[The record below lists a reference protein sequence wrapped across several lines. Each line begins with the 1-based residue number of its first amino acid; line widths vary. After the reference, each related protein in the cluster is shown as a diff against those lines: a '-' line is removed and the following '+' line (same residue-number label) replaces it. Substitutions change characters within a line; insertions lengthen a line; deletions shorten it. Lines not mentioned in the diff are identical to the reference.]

1 MKPATNFRSRAF
13 ILLAILI
20 ATTSFIFC
28 TKKRNTS
35 SATTIADSLRY
46 KLVWSDEFNGT
57 SIDTSVWNFDTGNN
71 GWGNNELE
79 NYQPSNASIANG
91 NLVITAK
98 KEVAGSAN
106 YTSSRMKTE
115 GKKSFTYGR
124 IEARIKMPAGQGL
137 WPAFW
142 MLGANI
148 SSVGW
153 PQCGE
158 IDIMEHI
165 NSDSLFYGTAHWNNN
180 GHVSSGGK
188 TIATTAGY
196 HVYDVEWT
204 ASAITWHLDGVA
216 YWKTDIAAN
225 ANGTAGFHLPFFI
238 ILNLAVGGNWPG
250 LSIDNTKFP
259 ASMYIDYV
267 RVYQLQ

>member
-1 MKPATNFRSRAF
+1 MKPAKNFRSSAF
-13 ILLAILI
+13 VFLAVVI
-20 ATTSFIFC
+20 AATGFIFC
-28 TKKRNTS
+28 TKKRDTTNT
-35 SATTIADSLRY
+35 TVTDSLHY

-57 SIDTSVWNFDTGNN
+57 AVDTSVWNFDTGNN

-79 NYQPSNASIANG
+79 NYQPSNASVVNG

-98 KEVAGSAN
+98 KETAGSAN
-106 YTSSRMKTE
+106 YTSARMKTE

-124 IEARIKMPAGQGL
+124 IEARLKMPAGQGL

-148 SSVGW
+148 GSVGW

-158 IDIMEHI
+158 TDIMEHI
-165 NSDSLFYGTAHWNNN
+165 NTDSLFYGTAHWNNN

-188 TIATTAGY
+188 TVATTNDY

-204 ASAITWHLDGVA
+204 ASSITWHLDGVA

-225 ANGTAGFHLPFFI
+225 TNNTTAFHLPFFI
-238 ILNLAVGGNWPG
+238 IFNLAVGGSWPG
-250 LSIDNTKFP
+250 PAVDNTKFP
-259 ASMYIDYV
+259 ASMYVDYV